1 MWAFNTVDCLIELTA
16 WACLTICYINY
27 KVYPLYIIYISLF
40 LIFSET
46 CLLSQYNII
55 KLDDLPAIVPYVTK
69 MTLILFAKKQ
79 EAMPM
84 VINELPNK
92 METLQLDRLIA
103 ILASGP
109 ENINKKITT
118 QCFSDFRE

>member
-1 MWAFNTVDCLIELTA
+1 MGMFDY
-16 WACLTICYINY
+16 ICYINY

-55 KLDDLPAIVPYVTK
+55 KLDDLPAMIPYVTK

-79 EAMPM
+79 EAMPI

-109 ENINKKITT
+109 EKINKKVTA
-118 QCFSDFRE
+118 QSFSDFKE

>member
-1 MWAFNTVDCLIELTA
+1 
-16 WACLTICYINY
+16 
-27 KVYPLYIIYISLF
+27 
-40 LIFSET
+40 
-46 CLLSQYNII
+46 
-55 KLDDLPAIVPYVTK
+55 

-79 EAMPM
+79 EAMPI

-109 ENINKKITT
+109 EKINKKVTA
-118 QCFSDFRE
+118 QSFSDLSIRPSVCQNEFQIKTALPHHFFLFKHEIEFFIFYFLYLFGFFKSVLGYTTKSLLNIACLKE

>member
-1 MWAFNTVDCLIELTA
+1 
-16 WACLTICYINY
+16 
-27 KVYPLYIIYISLF
+27 
-40 LIFSET
+40 
-46 CLLSQYNII
+46 
-55 KLDDLPAIVPYVTK
+55 
-69 MTLILFAKKQ
+69 
-79 EAMPM
+79 M

-109 ENINKKITT
+109 EKINKKVTT